1 MTVTL
6 CTKVRNMYTFRT
18 CTNCVMS
25 AAGAVGY
32 RLKTQLKRYWAT
44 DLWQTLFDALL
55 QPSDSLDPPP
65 YDRLLALFQQHLC
78 KNPAIA
84 SKLRAELVKQDST

>member
-1 MTVTL
+1 
-6 CTKVRNMYTFRT
+6 
-18 CTNCVMS
+18 MS
-25 AAGAVGY
+25 PAGAVGY

-55 QPSDSLDPPP
+55 QPSDSSGPPP
-65 YDRLLALFQQHLC
+65 YERLLASFQQYLC
-78 KNPAIA
+78 KNPATA